1 MQMQNDRRN
10 RLSHQSDPMR
20 IAVHDF
26 GGYAFPFQLSRE
38 LADRGHSVVHFYP
51 PDLPGP
57 HRLATKAEN
66 GSFTIHPIALPHTF
80 RKYSPASRLLAHREY
95 AAGLI
100 AAIRAAQ
107 CNVVL
112 SGNTPIDIQYQL
124 LNQCLRSSIPLVH
137 WIQDIYCLAVR
148 AVLSNKF
155 GSLGRIL
162 AGPFATLE
170 RRVAERSA
178 GVICITDD
186 FKSYLAGRSI
196 HPKRLWVIENWTPL
210 NEVTPLPKVNA
221 WSQRAGLAR
230 KTVFLYSGTMGI
242 KHNPKLIYDL
252 ARSFDKRCDVVCG
265 VVSEGLGRNY
275 LEQKPKT
282 ASLRLFDFQPYS
294 CLPEVLATADV
305 LVAVIEPEA
314 SRFSVPSKVLTYM
327 AAGRP
332 VLLAS
337 PAENLAARIVRM
349 ADAGIVVDPGD
360 TDAFI
365 RAAHHLL
372 KDRELC
378 RRFSTNARKYAEAHF
393 QVRPIA
399 DAFEKAICE
408 VTGETAVSNVGMLA
422 NGSPV
427 IAASSEI

>member
-1 MQMQNDRRN
+1 
-10 RLSHQSDPMR
+10 
-20 IAVHDF
+20 
-26 GGYAFPFQLSRE
+26 
-38 LADRGHSVVHFYP
+38 
-51 PDLPGP
+51 
-57 HRLATKAEN
+57 
-66 GSFTIHPIALPHTF
+66 
-80 RKYSPASRLLAHREY
+80 
-95 AAGLI
+95 
-100 AAIRAAQ
+100 
-107 CNVVL
+107 
-112 SGNTPIDIQYQL
+112 
-124 LNQCLRSSIPLVH
+124 
-137 WIQDIYCLAVR
+137 
-148 AVLSNKF
+148 
-155 GSLGRIL
+155 
-162 AGPFATLE
+162 
-170 RRVAERSA
+170 
-178 GVICITDD
+178 
-186 FKSYLAGRSI
+186 
-196 HPKRLWVIENWTPL
+196 
-210 NEVTPLPKVNA
+210 
-221 WSQRAGLAR
+221 
-230 KTVFLYSGTMGI
+230 
-242 KHNPKLIYDL
+242 
-252 ARSFDKRCDVVCG
+252 
-265 VVSEGLGRNY
+265 
-275 LEQKPKT
+275 
-282 ASLRLFDFQPYS
+282 
-294 CLPEVLATADV
+294 LPEVLATADV